1 MKGLHVRLLTLIG
14 LFAFLLIVL
23 PSCRKEGDTIAIIT
37 VIDTSGARIPG
48 AKVIL
53 YGTPSSPGYAG
64 LEIIRRDTLFSDA
77 AGQATFNYTEAF
89 KLGQAGFAVLDIKA
103 IKDTLEGSGII
114 KVVEEETSSET
125 VVVQPQ

>member
-1 MKGLHVRLLTLIG
+1 MKGLQIRLLSLVG
-14 LFAFLLIVL
+14 LFALLMIVL

-37 VIDTSGARIPG
+37 VIDTSGARVPG
-48 AKVIL
+48 ATVIL
-53 YGTPSSPGYAG
+53 FGTPSSPDYAG
-64 LEIIRRDTLFSDA
+64 LEIIRKDTIFSDA
-77 AGQATFNYTEAF
+77 AGTATFNYTEAF

-114 KVVEEETSSET
+114 KVEEEVTSTET